1 MNERDK
7 HVKALTKFY
16 MSSDDTVKEETLE
29 AIRFALK
36 EIAANKEAAS
46 KEPQKFLYSRNTGTN
61 MTKRETHRG
70 TLLEFLY
77 LENGDI
83 MDRAVLSEA
92 LKFAVEELDITAN
105 REREKCRNCAK
116 FHQGW
121 FCSHFQAKS
130 QSDGFCHAFTELPF

>member
-29 AIRFALK
+29 AIRFALI
-36 EIAANKEAAS
+36 EIAANKEVAS
-46 KEPQKFLYSRNTGTN
+46 KGPQKC
-61 MTKRETHRG
+61 K
-70 TLLEFLY
+70 
-77 LENGDI
+77 D
-83 MDRAVLSEA
+83 
-92 LKFAVEELDITAN
+92 
-105 REREKCRNCAK
+105 CAK

>member
-29 AIRFALK
+29 AIRFALI
-36 EIAANKEAAS
+36 EIASNKEVAG
-46 KEPQKFLYSRNTGTN
+46 KEFP
-61 MTKRETHRG
+61 
-70 TLLEFLY
+70 
-77 LENGDI
+77 
-83 MDRAVLSEA
+83 
-92 LKFAVEELDITAN
+92 
-105 REREKCRNCAK
+105 KCKDCAK

>member
-29 AIRFALK
+29 AIRFALI
-36 EIAANKEAAS
+36 EIAANKEVAS
-46 KEPQKFLYSRNTGTN
+46 KELP
-61 MTKRETHRG
+61 
-70 TLLEFLY
+70 
-77 LENGDI
+77 
-83 MDRAVLSEA
+83 
-92 LKFAVEELDITAN
+92 
-105 REREKCRNCAK
+105 KCKDCAK

>member
-16 MSSDDTVKEETLE
+16 MGSDDTVKEEVLE

-36 EIAANKEAAS
+36 EIAANKEVAS
-46 KEPQKFLYSRNTGTN
+46 KELP
-61 MTKRETHRG
+61 
-70 TLLEFLY
+70 
-77 LENGDI
+77 
-83 MDRAVLSEA
+83 
-92 LKFAVEELDITAN
+92 
-105 REREKCRNCAK
+105 KCKDCAK

>member
-1 MNERDK
+1 MNERDE

-29 AIRFALK
+29 AIRFALI
-36 EIAANKEAAS
+36 EIAANKEVAS
-46 KEPQKFLYSRNTGTN
+46 KEPQRCK
-61 MTKRETHRG
+61 
-70 TLLEFLY
+70 
-77 LENGDI
+77 D
-83 MDRAVLSEA
+83 
-92 LKFAVEELDITAN
+92 
-105 REREKCRNCAK
+105 CAK

>member
-36 EIAANKEAAS
+36 EIAANKEVANKEVAN
-46 KEPQKFLYSRNTGTN
+46 KEPRRCK
-61 MTKRETHRG
+61 
-70 TLLEFLY
+70 
-77 LENGDI
+77 D
-83 MDRAVLSEA
+83 
-92 LKFAVEELDITAN
+92 
-105 REREKCRNCAK
+105 CAK